1 MTTQL
6 TLKEHLCQLEKN
18 LLQPGIRT
26 SPEELEK
33 YLENDF
39 FEFGSSGKVL
49 YNNGIEAGGI
59 GIVKMTLSNFEIH
72 QLSTNVVLTT
82 YRIYNEVKMQ
92 HSLRSSIWKFSD
104 GKWKMFFH
112 QGTPT
117 QSQ

>member
-1 MTTQL
+1 MTAQIK
-6 TLKEHLCQLEKN
+6 LKEHLCQLEEK
-18 LLQPGIRT
+18 LLQPDIRS
-26 SPEELEK
+26 SPAELEN

-49 YNNGIEAGGI
+49 YNNGIEADGI

-117 QSQ
+117 QS